1 MYQLFRSRSDS
12 ALYLICREGEFEGL
26 PEAVRLRGPW
36 DIKRRG
42 QVLRLRTDNRSRI
55 DRFGY
60 VLEVSKTP
68 LRPERY
74 RGA

>member
-12 ALYLICREGEFEGL
+12 ALYLICREGEVGL

-36 DIKRRG
+36 DIERRG
-42 QVLRLRTDNRSRI
+42 QMLRLRTDYRSRI

-60 VLEVSKTP
+60 VLEVSKTA